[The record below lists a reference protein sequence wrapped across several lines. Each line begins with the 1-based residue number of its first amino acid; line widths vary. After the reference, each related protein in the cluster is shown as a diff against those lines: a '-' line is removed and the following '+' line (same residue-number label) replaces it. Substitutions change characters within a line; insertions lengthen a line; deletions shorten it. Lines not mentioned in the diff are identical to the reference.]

1 MALSLTPTQ
10 SGLLPIV
17 IEPGVALT
25 LGRLS
30 NHGIERC
37 KECRQVSRSQCIFSL
52 RDGRLHAQ
60 NVGKGLVRA
69 HRGGAAAGDSHLV
82 EEMGQ
87 VELLAGDLID
97 LVVMLED
104 GRSESVVASWQVPT
118 RDAWPSVEPQG
129 AEPPAPA
136 PPTDVKPEQ
145 LQASGNP
152 PALALPTDAR
162 LPARTPLTAQPPG
175 CKRVAMT
182 PLTGELPS
190 RHQPCE
196 SEPPLV
202 SPQAPQPP
210 QQQPPQPPQ
219 PPQQM
224 QAPPSHSRLPATAAT
239 AASVMRGLRRGGG
252 ASEGAIERVSEGV
265 SEGVRERVSDGASGG
280 GGAQAAPAGQVLL
293 GGAHAVLLA
302 QLSAAVESTVANVL
316 QGWECQ
322 PGQPGAPERVGLGP

>member
-30 NHGIERC
+30 NHGVERC
-37 KECRQVSRSQCIFSL
+37 KECRKVSRSQCIFSL

-87 VELLAGDLID
+87 VELLAGDQID
-97 LVVMLED
+97 LVVILED
-104 GRSESVVASWQVPT
+104 GRSESVIASWQVPT

-145 LQASGNP
+145 PQVSGNP

-182 PLTGELPS
+182 PLSGELPS
-190 RHQPCE
+190 WP
-196 SEPPLV
+196 
-202 SPQAPQPP
+202 
-210 QQQPPQPPQ
+210 
-219 PPQQM
+219 
-224 QAPPSHSRLPATAAT
+224 
-239 AASVMRGLRRGGG
+239 
-252 ASEGAIERVSEGV
+252 IVSEKTKV
-265 SEGVRERVSDGASGG
+265 TE
-280 GGAQAAPAGQVLL
+280 
-293 GGAHAVLLA
+293 
-302 QLSAAVESTVANVL
+302 LSACVKLASTVIGRTYWSDHEADH
-316 QGWECQ
+316 W
-322 PGQPGAPERVGLGP
+322 